1 MQNILKEHKWK
12 LSEGFYHK
20 PNVFKSKN
28 HHYENITVWGETM
41 PIDWKNIEEKWR
53 KAWEENKIFEAN
65 ADPTREKFFLT
76 VAYPYPN
83 SPQHVGHGRTFT
95 LTDVYAR
102 YKRMRGFNVLF
113 PMAFHYTGTP
123 ILAMSKRLAAGD
135 GDLEDTF
142 ITIYKVPKEDLKEFV
157 EPIKIAQYFHREI
170 KQGMKDIG
178 YSIDWRREFTT
189 IDPQYSKFIEWQF
202 RQLRTKKLITQG
214 SHPVGWCPNCGNPVG
229 QHDTKGDVEPEI
241 DEFTVI
247 KFIFNGHILPAA
259 TLRPE
264 TIFGVTNMWLRPDIE
279 YVKARVDGENWVVS
293 HECVEKLRFLNRK
306 VTVEGTVRGVDLI
319 GKYVV
324 NPMTNG
330 KIPILPAAFVDPA
343 NGTGVVMSVPGHAP
357 YDYVALEDLRK
368 APEEL
373 LKYGVDPKIMSAVS
387 PISLITVE
395 GYSEF
400 PAVDVVKRMGIKSQ
414 ADPKTEEATKEIYS
428 REFHAGRMKENLG
441 KYAGMPVSKAKEE
454 VKVDMLREGKAD
466 VMYEIINKP
475 VVCRCGAECV
485 IKIFENQWFID
496 YGNLEW
502 KALAR
507 ECLHQMRIVPDEL
520 LPEYEYVIGWLKKKA
535 CARKAGLG
543 TKLPWDPEWIIESLS
558 DSVIYMCYYTI
569 SNFIRH
575 YKIEANQLDD
585 KVFDYIFL
593 SQGNSDKIAVEA
605 NLNVTLLKKMRAEF
619 LYFYPLDARHS
630 GRDLVPN
637 HLTFFIFNHA
647 AIFPRELWPHQIVV
661 NGSVLMEGKK
671 MSKSLGNIIPLRD
684 AIKMFG
690 ADNIRLAVLSTA
702 ELLADADFSTSLAK
716 AINSRLERFY
726 TFSHD
731 IINMQ
736 KNLAEE
742 PLRTIDAWMLSR
754 LQNHIKTVTEAMEK
768 LRTREAIQDVLYKLD
783 QDVQWYLRRKTT
795 ELETPRKGVVAKVLN
810 EVLDA
815 WVRLL
820 APFAPFTCEEIWH
833 DMGYKDFVA
842 IASWPVYD
850 AAKVDLAAEESEKLV
865 EATIEDTTNIL
876 RATGMTP
883 KKICYYTSAKW
894 KWKAYTTALELAEKA
909 SLDISTLMKS
919 LMAEPEMKKYAKL
932 LTSYVRKTIEEI
944 NRMPEDQRSCR
955 LKIGVIDEKEI
966 LSETREFF
974 QREFASEIQVFE
986 EEDPGRY
993 DPQEKA
999 RQAIPYRPAIYIE

>member
-1 MQNILKEHKWK
+1 
-12 LSEGFYHK
+12 
-20 PNVFKSKN
+20 
-28 HHYENITVWGETM
+28 M
-41 PIDWKNIEEKWR
+41 PIDWKSIEEKWR
-53 KAWEENKIFEAN
+53 KAWEDGKIFEAN
-65 ADPTREKFFLT
+65 ADPSREKFFLT

-123 ILAMSKRLAAGD
+123 ILAMSKRLATGD
-135 GDLEDTF
+135 KDLEDTF
-142 ITIYKVPKEDLKEFV
+142 TTIYKVPKEDLKEFV

-202 RQLRTKKLITQG
+202 RQLRAKNLITQG

-241 DEFTVI
+241 DEFTLI
-247 KFIFNGHILPAA
+247 KFIFNEHILPAA

-264 TIFGVTNMWLRPDIE
+264 TVFGVTNMWLRPDIE
-279 YVKARVDGENWVVS
+279 YVKARVDGESWIIS
-293 HECVEKLRFLNRK
+293 PECVEKLRFLNRK
-306 VTVEGTVRGVDLI
+306 VAVEGTVHGKDLM
-319 GKYVV
+319 GKYVI
-324 NPMTNG
+324 NPMTNE
-330 KIPILPAAFVDPA
+330 KIPIFPAAFVDPN

-357 YDYVALEDLRK
+357 YDYVALEDLKK
-368 APEEL
+368 APAEL
-373 LKYGVDPKIMSAVS
+373 LKYGVDPKIIQDVY

-400 PAVDVVKRMGIKSQ
+400 PAVDVVKRMGIESQ

-428 REFHAGRMKENLG
+428 REFHAGRMKDNLG
-441 KYAGMPVSKAKEE
+441 KYSGMPVSKAKEE
-454 VKVDMLREGKAD
+454 VKADMLREGKAD

-475 VVCRCGAECV
+475 VICRCGAECV
-485 IKIFENQWFID
+485 VKIFENQWFID
-496 YGNLEW
+496 YGNPEW

-507 ECLHQMRIVPDEL
+507 ECLHQMRIVPEEL
-520 LPEYEYVIGWLKKKA
+520 RPEYEYVIGWLKRKA

-569 SNFIRH
+569 SNFIRQ
-575 YKIEANQLDD
+575 YQIDANQLND
-585 KVFDYIFL
+585 KVFNYIFL
-593 SQGNSDKIAVEA
+593 GQGKPDEIANEV
-605 NLNVTLLKKMRAEF
+605 NLDAELLKKMRAEF
-619 LYFYPLDARHS
+619 LYFYPLDCRHS

-647 AIFPRELWPHQIVV
+647 AIFPRELWPRQIVV

-684 AIKMFG
+684 AVKMFG

-726 TFSHD
+726 AFSHD
-731 IINMQ
+731 IIGMQ
-736 KNLAEE
+736 KNIAEE
-742 PLRTIDAWMLSR
+742 TLRTIDRWMLSR
-754 LQNHIKTVTEAMEK
+754 LQTHIKTVTEAMEM

-783 QDVQWYLRRKTT
+783 QDVQWYLRRTSTKH
-795 ELETPRKGVVAKVLN
+795 EPSRKGAVAKVLY
-810 EVLDA
+810 EVLDV

-820 APFAPFTCEEIWH
+820 APFAPFICEEIWH
-833 DMGYKDFVA
+833 DMGHKDFVA
-842 IASWPVYD
+842 TAPWPTYN
-850 AAKVDLAAEESEKLV
+850 AAKIDLAAEEAEKLI

-883 KKICYYTSAKW
+883 KKIYYYTPAKW
-894 KWKAYTTALELAEKA
+894 KWKAYITALKSAEKA
-909 SLDISTLMKS
+909 PLTISTVMKTLMTD
-919 LMAEPEMKKYAKL
+919 PEMKKYAKQL
-932 LTSYVRKTIEEI
+932 APYIQKTVEEI
-944 NRMPEDQRSCR
+944 NRMPEDQRARR
-955 LKIGVIDEKEI
+955 LNLGVINEKEI
-966 LSETREFF
+966 LSESREFF
-974 QREFASEIQVFE
+974 QHEFSAEIQVFE
-986 EEDPGRY
+986 EEDINKY
-993 DPQEKA
+993 DPQKKA
-999 RQAIPYRPAIYIE
+999 QQAIPYRPAIYIE